1 MRLCRHI
8 RYISIFAES
17 ILELKTGNMA
27 RLLSKY
33 MVKQLMYRPSETNYR
48 HLKNNLIIN
57 VGEKY
62 ILPNSQN
69 LHSTSI
75 INAKKVSTNPD
86 LIKPAKKSE
95 VKKTTKTKK
104 VLDETDLTKETSSS
118 KAQTKGVKKSSL
130 PSKSTSSSKVAG
142 KSDVDVLRKNKVSIN
157 SDIKSPPI
165 KKTETK
171 KATKSKEVADATDIN
186 KDISA
191 TKISEPKSSKAAK
204 VKTSSKSKLNDIT
217 GKKTEKPNVDVPTSN
232 KASKKTS
239 SSTTKAT
246 TLGSVNESKK
256 AVLQSQT
263 TAKSLPNESKTKV
276 EPSQTSM
283 IHNNEPIKEDRKKTR
298 PPIIAQG
305 AINDIKG
312 KYVPL
317 SSS

>member
-1 MRLCRHI
+1 
-8 RYISIFAES
+8 
-17 ILELKTGNMA
+17 
-27 RLLSKY
+27 
-33 MVKQLMYRPSETNYR
+33 MYRPSETKYR
-48 HLKNNLIIN
+48 HLKNNLSIN
-57 VGEKY
+57 VAEKY

-69 LHSTSI
+69 LHTTST

-95 VKKTTKTKK
+95 VKKTTKNKK

-142 KSDVDVLRKNKVSIN
+142 KSDADVLKNNKVSIN
-157 SDIKSPPI
+157 SDIISPPI
-165 KKTETK
+165 KRETK
-171 KATKSKEVADATDIN
+171 KATKSQKDADATDIN
-186 KDISA
+186 KEISA
-191 TKISEPKSSKAAK
+191 PKISESKSSKAAK
-204 VKTSSKSKLNDIT
+204 VKTSSKSQLNDIT
-217 GKKTEKPNVDVPTSN
+217 GKKTETPNVDVPTSN

-246 TLGSVNESKK
+246 TTTLGSVKELKK
-256 AVLQSQT
+256 AILQSET
-263 TAKSLPNESKTKV
+263 TAKSLPKKSKTKV

-283 IHNNEPIKEDRKKTR
+283 IHNIEPIKEDQKKTR

-312 KYVPL
+312 KFVPL